1 MINKSTLYTKIHR
14 AQYEW
19 DEFKTFIHP
28 AKEILEFATSQ
39 WARKLK
45 WHFGYLN
52 LDRLSIPNSGG
63 AGYLLYSFIDI
74 NVPRPDADNL
84 IYFLRGYGTEIYR
97 VNEDYKWMV
106 KDNKFSMTGESILV
120 DTFNS
125 VDNYDYWIDEYKKF
139 ARLTNQTLKDVYKKV
154 EKDELELWHK

>member
-1 MINKSTLYTKIHR
+1 MINKSTLYIKIHR
-14 AQYEW
+14 AQREW
-19 DEFKTFIHP
+19 DEYKTFIDP

-45 WHFGYLN
+45 WHFGF
-52 LDRLSIPNSGG
+52 LDLERISIPNSGG

-84 IYFLRGYGTEIYR
+84 IYFLKGYATTIYR

-125 VDNYDYWIDEYKKF
+125 VDNYDYWIEEYKKF
-139 ARLTNQTLKDVYKKV
+139 ARLTNNTLKDVYKKV
-154 EKDELELWHK
+154 EKEELELWHK

>member
-19 DEFKTFIHP
+19 DEYKTFIYP
-28 AKEILEFATSQ
+28 AQEILEFATSQ
-39 WARKLK
+39 YAKKLG
-45 WHFGYLN
+45 WDYGHLN
-52 LDRLSIPNSGG
+52 LKRLSIPNSGG

-74 NVPRPDADNL
+74 NVPTPDSDNL
-84 IYFLRGYGTEIYR
+84 IYFLKGYDSEVYR

-120 DTFNS
+120 DTFKS
-125 VDNYDYWIDEYKKF
+125 VNNYDFYIEEYKKF
-139 ARLTNQTLKDVYKKV
+139 ARLTNQTVKDVYKKV
-154 EKDELELWHK
+154 EKDELLWHK

>member
-19 DEFKTFIHP
+19 DEFKTFIDP

-39 WARKLK
+39 WAKKLG
-45 WHFGYLN
+45 WHHGHLN
-52 LDRLSIPNSGG
+52 LERFSIPNSGG

-74 NVPRPDADNL
+74 NVPRPDRDNL
-84 IYFLRGYGTEIYR
+84 IYFLRGFDSVIYR

-125 VDNYDYWIDEYKKF
+125 VNNYDYWIEECKKF
-139 ARLTNQTLKDVYKKV
+139 ARLTNKTLKDVYKKV
-154 EKDELELWHK
+154 EKDELLWHK